1 MAVGA
6 VVARILTQYSD
17 KGSKAA
23 AKDIQK
29 LGAKFDAYGKKAAR
43 AFGVAAAASAAAAIK
58 IGKDA
63 VMAASDVSQQF
74 GALDAVFGSNS
85 VQLKEFSK
93 SMVDYGLSTADAA
106 RYAALLGT
114 QLKGLGL
121 SEQEAIDRTRQL
133 EILAADL
140 AATYG
145 GTTADAVQALSSTF
159 KGEYNPIERYG
170 VAIKKSDI
178 TARVAAKGLGKLK
191 GDLLK
196 AAEAQT
202 AFEMIIAKTT
212 AAQGQSRREY
222 DTLAAQLQRV
232 TASYE
237 NIKATLGMALLPVVE
252 KFADYVLKTLVPRL
266 EKWVNTN
273 KDQLAK
279 SLQTAAEQGIKL
291 FAVALSFGE
300 WIVNNTDDVK
310 TFSIILAS
318 LWGTSKVYAFAKAI
332 GAVTIALRGMG
343 AASAAA
349 AGATVAGGAAGAAGV
364 TAAIAGAVPLAIAG
378 GIAGL
383 TFGLSKI
390 SPGEKARAKARTAAG
405 VMGSNLP
412 MSPSAGDVMA
422 GNVKASGATT
432 KVNNDLSKILA
443 DYKKITDAVNKAG
456 TDSKKKELSAV
467 QKMYNLKLKELGLV
481 ETTADI
487 EKSATAYAIKANL
500 DRQAKLS
507 GSRTIAIGG
516 SGSLAYGN
524 KGSVVVNVNAGNVI
538 GSSDALITAVQTGL
552 QTANRR
558 NGRGGGVGQFG
569 TYVIV

>member
-85 VQLKEFSK
+85 VQLKEFSQ

-114 QLKGLGL
+114 QLTGLGM
-121 SEQEAIDRTRQL
+121 SQEDAIARTKEL

-178 TARVAAKGLGKLK
+178 TARVAAKGLGKLT
-191 GDLLK
+191 GDVLK
-196 AAEAQT
+196 AAEAQAAYELIT
-202 AFEMIIAKTT
+202 LKTT

-222 DTLAAQLQRV
+222 NTLAAQLQRV
-232 TASYE
+232 SASYE
-237 NIKATLGMALLPVVE
+237 NIKASLGMALLPVVE
-252 KFADYVLKTLVPRL
+252 KFANYILKEVLPGLQ
-266 EKWVNTN
+266 KWVDVN
-273 KDQLAK
+273 KDKLAS
-279 SLQTAAEQGIKL
+279 SLQTAAEQMIKL
-291 FAVALSFGE
+291 FAVAVSFGE
-300 WIVNNTDDVK
+300 WVVNNIDTVK
-310 TFSIILAS
+310 ALAIAIGS
-318 LWGTSKVYAFAKAI
+318 LWATSKVYAFAEAI
-332 GAVTIALRGMG
+332 GKVTLAFRGMSL
-343 AASAAA
+343 AAL
-349 AGATVAGGAAGAAGV
+349 GTGAAGAAGV
-364 TAAIAGAVPLAIAG
+364 GAAAAGAIPLAIAA
-378 GIAGL
+378 GIGAL

-390 SPGEKARAKARTAAG
+390 SPGEKARAKAKTAQQ
-405 VMGSNLP
+405 VLGSNFP
-412 MSPSAGDVMA
+412 MSPGASDVAAGIKAKTVTVPPKNNVVDSLIDAITENTKTIKKKTAFDIATENAVKANLARQKALSGSTSLAIGEGGKIYGPRNDAGKIVVNVSA
-422 GNVKASGATT
+422 GNV
-432 KVNNDLSKILA
+432 V
-443 DYKKITDAVNKAG
+443 
-456 TDSKKKELSAV
+456 
-467 QKMYNLKLKELGLV
+467 
-481 ETTADI
+481 
-487 EKSATAYAIKANL
+487 
-500 DRQAKLS
+500 
-507 GSRTIAIGG
+507 GST
-516 SGSLAYGN
+516 
-524 KGSVVVNVNAGNVI
+524 
-538 GSSDALITAVQTGL
+538 DALIETVQNGLETAS
-552 QTANRR
+552 RR
-558 NGRGGGVGQFG
+558 NGRGGGVGRFG
-569 TYVIV
+569 TSVIV

>member
-114 QLKGLGL
+114 QLTGLGMT
-121 SEQEAIDRTRQL
+121 QEDAIARTKEL

-145 GTTADAVQALSSTF
+145 GTTADAVAALSSTF

-170 VAIKKSDI
+170 VALRKSDI
-178 TARVAAKGLGKLK
+178 TARVAAKGLGKLT
-191 GDLLK
+191 GDVLK
-196 AAEAQT
+196 AAEAQAAYELIT
-202 AFEMIIAKTT
+202 LKTT

-222 DTLAAQLQRV
+222 NTLAAQLQRV
-232 TASYE
+232 SASYE
-237 NIKATLGMALLPVVE
+237 NIKASLGMALLPVVE
-252 KFADYVLKTLVPRL
+252 KFANYILKEVLPGL
-266 EKWVNTN
+266 EKWVDVN
-273 KDQLAK
+273 KDKLAK
-279 SLQTAAEQGIKL
+279 SLQTAAEQMIKL
-291 FAVALSFGE
+291 FAVAVSFGE
-300 WIVNNTDDVK
+300 WVVNNIDTVK
-310 TFSIILAS
+310 ALAIAIGS
-318 LWGTSKVYAFAKAI
+318 LWATSKVYAFAKAI
-332 GAVTIALRGMG
+332 GTVTLAFRGMSL
-343 AASAAA
+343 AAL
-349 AGATVAGGAAGAAGV
+349 GTGAAGAAGV
-364 TAAIAGAVPLAIAG
+364 GAAAAGAIPLAIAA
-378 GIAGL
+378 GIGAL

-390 SPGEKARAKARTAAG
+390 SPGEKARAKAKTAQQ
-405 VMGSNLP
+405 VLGSNFP
-412 MSPSAGDVMA
+412 MSPGASDVAAGIKAKSVTVPPKNNVVDNLIDAINENTKTIKKKTAFDIATENAVKANLARQKALSGSTSLAIGEGGKIYGPRNDSGKIVVNVSA
-422 GNVKASGATT
+422 GNV
-432 KVNNDLSKILA
+432 V
-443 DYKKITDAVNKAG
+443 
-456 TDSKKKELSAV
+456 
-467 QKMYNLKLKELGLV
+467 
-481 ETTADI
+481 
-487 EKSATAYAIKANL
+487 
-500 DRQAKLS
+500 
-507 GSRTIAIGG
+507 GST
-516 SGSLAYGN
+516 
-524 KGSVVVNVNAGNVI
+524 
-538 GSSDALITAVQTGL
+538 DALIETVQNGL

-558 NGRGGGVGQFG
+558 NGGGGIGRFG
-569 TYVIV
+569 AMAII

>member
-6 VVARILTQYSD
+6 IVARILTQYSD

-23 AKDIQK
+23 AKDIAN
-29 LGAKFDAYGKKAAR
+29 LGKKFDDYSKKAVK
-43 AFGVAAAASAAAAIK
+43 AFGLVAAAATVAAVK

-74 GALDAVFGSNS
+74 GALDAVFGNNAK
-85 VQLKEFSK
+85 QLQDFSK

-121 SEQEAIDRTRQL
+121 SEQEAIDRTKQL
-133 EILAADL
+133 EILASDL

-232 TASYE
+232 DAAYT
-237 NIKATLGMALLPVVE
+237 NIKATLGAALLPVVE
-252 KFADYVLKTLVPRL
+252 KFSDYVLKTVLPGL
-266 EKWVNTN
+266 EKWVSVN
-273 KDQLAK
+273 KDELAK
-279 SLQTAAEQGIKL
+279 SLETAAQQAIKL
-291 FAVALSFGE
+291 FGFAVAFGQ
-300 WIVNNTDDVK
+300 WVINNTQNIK
-310 TFSIILAS
+310 TLSIIMAS

-332 GAVTIALRGMG
+332 GTVTLAIRGMA
-343 AASAAA
+343 AASAV
-349 AGATVAGGAAGAAGV
+349 AGGVGLMGAIGGAAGVGAA
-364 TAAIAGAVPLAIAG
+364 AAGAVPLAIAG
-378 GIAGL
+378 GIAAL

-390 SPGEKARAKARTAAG
+390 SPGEKARANAKKAASLTG
-405 VMGSNLP
+405 TKGI
-412 MSPSAGDVMA
+412 SPR
-422 GNVKASGATT
+422 GNVNNSDFLQKKDNSVVSSDIQKILDEYNKVTNQ
-432 KVNNDLSKILA
+432 VNNADEKSKEKQL
-443 DYKKITDAVNKAG
+443 TAV
-456 TDSKKKELSAV
+456 E
-467 QKMYNLKLKELGLV
+467 KMYRLKLKELGLV

-487 EKSATAYAIKANL
+487 EKMATANAIKSNL
-500 DRQAKLS
+500 ARQARLS
-507 GSRTIAIGG
+507 GSRTIAIGA
-516 SGSLAYGN
+516 SGSLSYGN
-524 KGSVVVNVNAGNVI
+524 KGGTTVVVNNAGSVI
-538 GSSDALITAVQTGL
+538 TQENLVTSIVNGIERTT
-552 QTANRR
+552 RR
-558 NGRGGGVGQFG
+558 SFG
-569 TYVIV
+569 TVGAFDIR

>member
-114 QLKGLGL
+114 QLTGLGM
-121 SEQEAIDRTRQL
+121 SQQDAIARTKEL

-178 TARVAAKGLGKLK
+178 TARVAAKGLGKLT
-191 GDLLK
+191 GDVLK
-196 AAEAQT
+196 AAEAQAAYELIT
-202 AFEMIIAKTT
+202 MKTT

-222 DTLAAQLQRV
+222 NTLAAQLQRV
-232 TASYE
+232 SASYE
-237 NIKATLGMALLPVVE
+237 NIKASLGMALLPVVE
-252 KFADYVLKTLVPRL
+252 KFANYILKEVLPGLQ
-266 EKWVNTN
+266 KWVDVN
-273 KDQLAK
+273 KDKLAS
-279 SLQTAAEQGIKL
+279 SLQTAAEQMIKL
-291 FAVALSFGE
+291 FAVAVSFGE
-300 WIVNNTDDVK
+300 WVVNNIDTVK
-310 TFSIILAS
+310 ALAIAIGS
-318 LWGTSKVYAFAKAI
+318 LWATSKVYAFAKAI
-332 GAVTIALRGMG
+332 GTVTLAFRGMSI
-343 AASAAA
+343 AAL
-349 AGATVAGGAAGAAGV
+349 GTGAAGAAGV
-364 TAAIAGAVPLAIAG
+364 GAAAAGAIPLAIAA
-378 GIAGL
+378 GIGAL

-390 SPGEKARAKARTAAG
+390 SPGEKARAKAKTAQQ
-405 VMGSNLP
+405 VLGSNFP
-412 MSPSAGDVMA
+412 MSPSASDVAAGIKAKTVTVPPKNNVVDSLIDAITENTKTIKKKTAFDIATENAVKANLARQKALSGSTSLAIGEGGKIYGPRNDAGKIVVNVSA
-422 GNVKASGATT
+422 GNVVG
-432 KVNNDLSKILA
+432 
-443 DYKKITDAVNKAG
+443 
-456 TDSKKKELSAV
+456 SA
-467 QKMYNLKLKELGLV
+467 
-481 ETTADI
+481 
-487 EKSATAYAIKANL
+487 
-500 DRQAKLS
+500 
-507 GSRTIAIGG
+507 
-516 SGSLAYGN
+516 
-524 KGSVVVNVNAGNVI
+524 
-538 GSSDALITAVQTGL
+538 DALIETVQTGL
-552 QTANRR
+552 ETANRR
-558 NGRGGGVGQFG
+558 NGRGGGVGRYG
-569 TYVIV
+569 TMLIV

>member
-43 AFGVAAAASAAAAIK
+43 AFGVAAAASAAAAVK

-114 QLKGLGL
+114 QLTGLGM
-121 SEQEAIDRTRQL
+121 SQQDAIARTKEL

-196 AAEAQT
+196 AAEAQSAYELIT
-202 AFEMIIAKTT
+202 LKTT

-222 DTLAAQLQRV
+222 NTLAAQLQRV
-232 TASYE
+232 SASYE
-237 NIKATLGMALLPVVE
+237 NIKASLGMALLPVVE
-252 KFADYVLKTLVPRL
+252 KFANYILKEVLPGLQ
-266 EKWVNTN
+266 KWVDVN
-273 KDQLAK
+273 KDKLAS
-279 SLQTAAEQGIKL
+279 SLQTAAEQMIKL
-291 FAVALSFGE
+291 FAVAVSFGE
-300 WIVNNTDDVK
+300 WVVNNIDTVK
-310 TFSIILAS
+310 ALAIAIGS
-318 LWGTSKVYAFAKAI
+318 LWATSKVYAFAKAI
-332 GAVTIALRGMG
+332 GTVTLAFRGMSL
-343 AASAAA
+343 AAL
-349 AGATVAGGAAGAAGV
+349 GTGAAGAAGV
-364 TAAIAGAVPLAIAG
+364 GAAAAGAIPLAIA
-378 GIAGL
+378 AGVGAL

-390 SPGEKARAKARTAAG
+390 SPGEKARAKAKTAQQVLSSNFPMSPGASDVAAG
-405 VMGSNLP
+405 VKAKTVTVPPKNNVVDNLID
-412 MSPSAGDVMA
+412 AI
-422 GNVKASGATT
+422 NENT
-432 KVNNDLSKILA
+432 KTI
-443 DYKKITDAVNKAG
+443 
-456 TDSKKKELSAV
+456 KKKTAFDIATENAV
-467 QKMYNLKLKELGLV
+467 
-481 ETTADI
+481 
-487 EKSATAYAIKANL
+487 KANL
-500 DRQAKLS
+500 ARQKALS
-507 GSRTIAIGG
+507 GSTSLAIGEG
-516 SGSLAYGN
+516 GKIYGPRDAN
-524 KGSVVVNVNAGNVI
+524 GKIVVNVSAGNVI
-538 GSSDALITAVQTGL
+538 GSTDALIETVQNGIASA
-552 QTANRR
+552 QRR
-558 NGRGGGVGQFG
+558 SGGTFAGGRNIGNL
-569 TYVIV
+569 IV

>member
-29 LGAKFDAYGKKAAR
+29 LGAKFDAYGKKATR
-43 AFGVAAAASAAAAIK
+43 AFGLAAAASAAAAVK

-114 QLKGLGL
+114 QLTGLGM
-121 SEQEAIDRTRQL
+121 SQQDAIARTKEL

-170 VAIKKSDI
+170 VAIRKSDI

-196 AAEAQT
+196 AAEAQAAYELIT
-202 AFEMIIAKTT
+202 LKTT

-222 DTLAAQLQRV
+222 NTLAAQLQRV
-232 TASYE
+232 SASYE
-237 NIKATLGMALLPVVE
+237 NIKASLGMALLPVVE
-252 KFADYVLKTLVPRL
+252 KFANYILKEVLPGLQ
-266 EKWVNTN
+266 KWVDVN
-273 KDQLAK
+273 KDKLAS
-279 SLQTAAEQGIKL
+279 SLQTAAEQMIKL
-291 FAVALSFGE
+291 FAVAVSFGE
-300 WIVNNTDDVK
+300 WVVNNIDTVK
-310 TFSIILAS
+310 ALAIAIGS
-318 LWGTSKVYAFAKAI
+318 LWATSKVYAFAKAI
-332 GAVTIALRGMG
+332 GTVTLAFRGMSL
-343 AASAAA
+343 AAL
-349 AGATVAGGAAGAAGV
+349 GTGAAGAAGV
-364 TAAIAGAVPLAIAG
+364 GAAAAGAIPLAIAA
-378 GIAGL
+378 GIGAL

-390 SPGEKARAKARTAAG
+390 SPGEKARAKAKTAQQVLSSNFPMSPGASDVAAG
-405 VMGSNLP
+405 VKAKTVTVPPKNNAIDNLID
-412 MSPSAGDVMA
+412 AITE
-422 GNVKASGATT
+422 NT
-432 KVNNDLSKILA
+432 KTI
-443 DYKKITDAVNKAG
+443 
-456 TDSKKKELSAV
+456 KKKSAF
-467 QKMYNLKLKELGLV
+467 
-481 ETTADI
+481 DI
-487 EKSATAYAIKANL
+487 ATENAIKANL
-500 DRQAKLS
+500 ARQKALS
-507 GSRTIAIGG
+507 GSTSLAIGEG
-516 SGSLAYGN
+516 GKIYGPRDASG
-524 KGSVVVNVNAGNVI
+524 KIVVNVNAGNVVGSTDTLIQTVQDGIASAQRRSGGTFAGGRNI
-538 GSSDALITAVQTGL
+538 GNLIV
-552 QTANRR
+552 
-558 NGRGGGVGQFG
+558 
-569 TYVIV
+569 

>member
-1 MAVGA
+1 MATGA
-6 VVARILTQYSD
+6 IVARILTQYSD

-23 AKDIQK
+23 QKDIAN
-29 LGAKFDAYGKKAAR
+29 LGKKFDAYSKKAVK
-43 AFGVAAAASAAAAIK
+43 AFGLVAAAATVAAVK

-74 GALDAVFGSNS
+74 GALDAVFGKNA
-85 VQLKEFSK
+85 KELQDFSK

-121 SEQEAIDRTRQL
+121 SELEAIDRTKQL

-222 DTLAAQLQRV
+222 NTLAAQLQRV
-232 TASYE
+232 EASYE

-252 KFADYVLKTLVPRL
+252 KFADYVLKTLVPGL

-279 SLQTAAEQGIKL
+279 SLQTAAEEGIKL
-291 FAVALSFGE
+291 FAVALSFGQ
-300 WIVNNTDDVK
+300 WVVNNTENIK
-310 TFSIILAS
+310 NFSIVLAT

-332 GAVTIALRGMG
+332 GAVTIALRGM
-343 AASAAA
+343 ATASAVAGGVGILGAIGAGAGVATAA
-349 AGATVAGGAAGAAGV
+349 AGAIPLGIAA
-364 TAAIAGAVPLAIAG
+364 

-390 SPGEKARAKARTAAG
+390 SPGEKARANAKNAASLIG
-405 VMGSNLP
+405 KKGI
-412 MSPSAGDVMA
+412 SPR
-422 GNVKASGATT
+422 GNSKNTDFLAKKDNSVVSSDIQKILDEYNKITD
-432 KVNNDLSKILA
+432 KVNNADEKSKEKQL
-443 DYKKITDAVNKAG
+443 TAV
-456 TDSKKKELSAV
+456 E
-467 QKMYNLKLKELGLV
+467 KMYRLKLKELGLV

-487 EKSATAYAIKANL
+487 EKMATANAIKANL
-500 DRQAKLS
+500 ARQAKLS

-524 KGSVVVNVNAGNVI
+524 KGGTTVVVNNAGSVI
-538 GSSDALITAVQTGL
+538 TQENLVTSIVNGIERTT
-552 QTANRR
+552 RR
-558 NGRGGGVGQFG
+558 SFG
-569 TYVIV
+569 TVGAFDIL

>member
-114 QLKGLGL
+114 QLTGLGMT
-121 SEQEAIDRTRQL
+121 QEDAIARTKEL

-145 GTTADAVQALSSTF
+145 GTTADAVAALSSTF

-170 VAIKKSDI
+170 VALRKSDI
-178 TARVAAKGLGKLK
+178 TARVAAKGLGKLT
-191 GDLLK
+191 GDVLK
-196 AAEAQT
+196 AAEAQAAYELIT
-202 AFEMIIAKTT
+202 LKTT

-222 DTLAAQLQRV
+222 NTLAAQLQRV
-232 TASYE
+232 SASYE
-237 NIKATLGMALLPVVE
+237 NIKASLGMALLPVVE
-252 KFADYVLKTLVPRL
+252 KFANYILKDVLPGL
-266 EKWVNTN
+266 EKWVDVN
-273 KDQLAK
+273 KDKLAK
-279 SLQTAAEQGIKL
+279 SLQTAAEQMVKL
-291 FAVALSFGE
+291 FAVAVSFGE
-300 WIVNNTDDVK
+300 WVVNNIDTVK
-310 TFSIILAS
+310 ALAIAIGS
-318 LWGTSKVYAFAKAI
+318 LWATSKVYAFAKAI
-332 GAVTIALRGMG
+332 GTVTLAFRGMSI
-343 AASAAA
+343 AAL
-349 AGATVAGGAAGAAGV
+349 GTGAAGAAG
-364 TAAIAGAVPLAIAG
+364 AGAAAAGAIPLAIAA
-378 GIAGL
+378 GIGAL

-405 VMGSNLP
+405 VLGGNLP
-412 MSPSAGDVMA
+412 MSPSAMDVMN
-422 GNVKASGATT
+422 GVKGSGATGGTGGTTNAFQAFLDALNKNTNAVKKNT
-432 KVNNDLSKILA
+432 KTVFDIATEN
-443 DYKKITDAVNKAG
+443 AV
-456 TDSKKKELSAV
+456 
-467 QKMYNLKLKELGLV
+467 
-481 ETTADI
+481 
-487 EKSATAYAIKANL
+487 KANL
-500 DRQAKLS
+500 ARQKALS
-507 GSRTIAIGG
+507 GSTSLAIGEG
-516 SGSLAYGN
+516 GKIYGPRDAN
-524 KGSVVVNVNAGNVI
+524 GKIVVNVSAGNVI
-538 GSSDALITAVQTGL
+538 GSTDALIETVQNGIASA
-552 QTANRR
+552 QRR
-558 NGRGGGVGQFG
+558 SGGTFAGGRNIGNL
-569 TYVIV
+569 IV

>member
-6 VVARILTQYSD
+6 IVARILTQYSD

-23 AKDIQK
+23 AKDIAN
-29 LGAKFDAYGKKAAR
+29 LGKKFDDYSKKAVK
-43 AFGVAAAASAAAAIK
+43 AFGLVAAAATVAAVK

-74 GALDAVFGSNS
+74 GALDAVFGNNAK
-85 VQLKEFSK
+85 QLQDFSK

-121 SEQEAIDRTRQL
+121 SEQEAIDRTKQL
-133 EILAADL
+133 EILASDL

-222 DTLAAQLQRV
+222 NTLAAQLQRV
-232 TASYE
+232 DAAYT
-237 NIKATLGMALLPVVE
+237 NIKATLGAALLPVVE
-252 KFADYVLKTLVPRL
+252 KFSDYVLKTVLPGL
-266 EKWVNTN
+266 EKWVSVN
-273 KDQLAK
+273 KDELAK
-279 SLQTAAEQGIKL
+279 SLETAAQQAIKL
-291 FAVALSFGE
+291 FGFAVAFGN
-300 WIVNNTDDVK
+300 WVINNTQNIK
-310 TFSIILAS
+310 TLSIIMAS

-332 GAVTIALRGMG
+332 GTVTLAIRGMA
-343 AASAAA
+343 AASA
-349 AGATVAGGAAGAAGV
+349 VAGGAGLLGSIGGAAGV
-364 TAAIAGAVPLAIAG
+364 GAAAAGAVPLAIAG
-378 GIAGL
+378 GIAAL
-383 TFGLSKI
+383 TYGLSKV
-390 SPGEKARAKARTAAG
+390 SPGEKARAKAKTAAG
-405 VMGSNLP
+405 VMGSNFP
-412 MSPSAGDVMA
+412 MSPGASDVAAGI
-422 GNVKASGATT
+422 KTTTGAT
-432 KVNNDLSKILA
+432 KANNDLAQILA
-443 DYKKITDAVNKAG
+443 DYQKVTDAVNKAG
-456 TDSKKKELSAV
+456 NDAKKKELTAV
-467 QKMYNLKLKELGLV
+467 EKMYRIKLKELGLV

-487 EKSATAYAIKANL
+487 EKMATANAIKSNL
-500 DRQAKLS
+500 ARQTRLS
-507 GSRTIAIGG
+507 GSRTIAIGA
-516 SGSLAYGN
+516 SGSLSYGN
-524 KGSVVVNVNAGNVI
+524 KGGTTVVVNNAGSVI
-538 GSSDALITAVQTGL
+538 TQENLVTSIVNGIERTT
-552 QTANRR
+552 RR
-558 NGRGGGVGQFG
+558 SFG
-569 TYVIV
+569 TVGAFDIR